1 MVLLLTRISIDEFES
16 LEDKREYLTSK
27 SCKFFELDTNLS
39 KSKLYDILKMTLI
52 WYSIW
57 SNSAIYVNIMSDN
70 YWHKICG
77 NLINSSRIVNYTDIP
92 SVVTDINDPYYNDY
106 NKVEISDRI
115 FSDDDIN
122 SIINNIKT
130 FNFKNDDIYTVRLG

>member
-27 SCKFFELDTNLS
+27 SCEFFELDTNLS

-57 SNSAIYVNIMSDN
+57 SNSAIYVNIMSD
-70 YWHKICG
+70 KG
-77 NLINSSRIVNYTDIP
+77 LK
-92 SVVTDINDPYYNDY
+92 VV
-106 NKVEISDRI
+106 
-115 FSDDDIN
+115 
-122 SIINNIKT
+122 
-130 FNFKNDDIYTVRLG
+130 